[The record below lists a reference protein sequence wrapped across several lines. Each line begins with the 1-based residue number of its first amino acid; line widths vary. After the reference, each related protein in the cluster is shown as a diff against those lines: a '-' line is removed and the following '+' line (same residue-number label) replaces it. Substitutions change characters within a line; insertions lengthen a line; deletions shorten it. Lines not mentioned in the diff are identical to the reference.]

1 MQKTLRPARDI
12 KIKNP
17 VSSKGK
23 ALKSQ
28 LSSKFGITLDDFSR
42 AAMGS
47 LPHIQKIGELNKQ
60 ATFMREYAPKLK
72 EAYLT
77 IIEGTETYNLAL
89 ADILKASGSAS
100 LKITKAMDQTALAD
114 RKFVNGRIEQAE
126 QYLTDKKVEVAR
138 HAYTLN
144 YQQVKGY
151 IDAFLVD
158 VDRDDAVLNQ
168 SLRPEIKQVQ
178 EEKRYKGKLV
188 DEYLSE
194 GNDARPDLIPHKE
207 YSNSGIR
214 GRLSEFMGALG
225 F

>member
-1 MQKTLRPARDI
+1 MTNLRPARDV
-12 KIKNP
+12 KIKNH

-23 ALKSQ
+23 ALNAQ
-28 LSSKFGITLDDFSR
+28 MSSKFGITIADFEK
-42 AAMGS
+42 ACMGS
-47 LPHIQKIGELNKQ
+47 LPHIQRIGELNKQ

-100 LKITKAMDQTALAD
+100 LKITKAMDGTALAD
-114 RKFVNGRIEQAE
+114 RKFVNGRVEQAK
-126 QYLTDKKVEVAR
+126 QYLTDKSTEVSR

-151 IDAFLVD
+151 MDAFLVD
-158 VDRDDAVLNQ
+158 VDRNDAVFNQ
-168 SLRPEIKQVQ
+168 TLRPEVKQVQ

-188 DEYLSE
+188 DEYLTE
-194 GNDARPDLIPHKE
+194 GNDARADLISHKE
-207 YSNSGIR
+207 YTGQGIK
-214 GRLSEFMGALG
+214 GRLKEFMGALG

>member
-114 RKFVNGRIEQAE
+114 RKFVNGRIEQAK
-126 QYLTDKKVEVAR
+126 QYLTDKR
-138 HAYTLN
+138 
-144 YQQVKGY
+144 
-151 IDAFLVD
+151 
-158 VDRDDAVLNQ
+158 
-168 SLRPEIKQVQ
+168 
-178 EEKRYKGKLV
+178 
-188 DEYLSE
+188 
-194 GNDARPDLIPHKE
+194 
-207 YSNSGIR
+207 
-214 GRLSEFMGALG
+214 
-225 F
+225 